1 MAIMGCKAPKL
12 SGYAEKSNLSSKA
25 KYDVS
30 TATIRD
36 NGRGFTVDF
45 AKLKKPAQKIALVS
59 FYTED
64 PGITKKSGTRSTGQ
78 TIRTSNTSQEGVEQ
92 FSNYFYK
99 TGYTSMD
106 QAFNANGM
114 DILTPTEFLT
124 SDDKKRYYKSF
135 VVKHSDLN
143 KIGGKL
149 SKFLKKMGNAGTT
162 LESKGA
168 ADGFIVCNLTTNHA
182 LADAKKKSVN
192 ANGGVGILDD
202 KLIQSLGYDL
212 CKELDVDAVIVVTNT
227 MVCDNK
233 HRQARHFLSAV
244 SMYMFGPNPL
254 PLAEGK
260 KDNMFYSKGLFYSG
274 YRMAFKKGLC
284 IDPKIKDE
292 GKRAENDVKNAKAYN
307 NMITSIANKMC
318 DEIKQK

>member
-1 MAIMGCKAPKL
+1 MAGCKAPNL
-12 SGYAEKSNLSSKA
+12 SGYAEKTNLSSKA

-30 TATIRD
+30 TATINN

-45 AKLKKPAQKIALVS
+45 TKLKNSPKRVALVS
-59 FYTED
+59 FYAED
-64 PGITKKSGTRSTGQ
+64 PGITKKSGTKYTGQ
-78 TIRTSNTSQEGVEQ
+78 TFNTSNSSQQGVEQ
-92 FSNYFYK
+92 FANYFYK
-99 TGYTSMD
+99 VGYTELD
-106 QAFNANGM
+106 KTFNTNGI
-114 DILTPTEFLT
+114 DILTPSEFLT
-124 SDDKKRYYKSF
+124 TAEKKNEYRSF

-143 KIGGKL
+143 KIGGKV
-149 SKFLKKMGNAGTT
+149 SKFFKSMGNAGTT

-168 ADGFIVCNLTTNHA
+168 ADGFIVTNLTTNHA
-182 LADAKKKSVN
+182 TADAKKKSVN
-192 ANGGVGILDD
+192 PNGGVGILDD

-212 CKELDVDAVIVVTNT
+212 CKELDVDAVLVVTNT
-227 MVCDNK
+227 MVADTK
-233 HRQARHFLSAV
+233 HRQTRHFLSAV

-292 GKRAENDVKNAKAYN
+292 AKRKDNDTKNEQAYN
-307 NMITSIANKMC
+307 NMIASIAGKMA
-318 DEIKQK
+318 DNIKGK